1 MANSSPTW
9 KATNSPRSSLPT
21 CSRQFWIP
29 PGTEPPKR
37 SLRGYSTRAS
47 AELEYRHA
55 VELLPWFQLSRG
67 KAGVVGRVR
76 EMLRL
81 QAKCESP
88 VIDAAFFSGDRSVEE
103 VPRVELQSR
112 FGREHLQN
120 PASGRLIHFGRLCQL
135 DWRMIQYEVGV
146 VAFAGLQLGVVRIQS
161 LSDCMR
167 RSKVEPHAIHRLQ
180 C

>member
-37 SLRGYSTRAS
+37 SLRGYSTRAG
-47 AELEYRHA
+47 AELEYRHV

-67 KAGVVGRVR
+67 KAGVIGRVR

-81 QAKCESP
+81 EAKCESP

-112 FGREHLQN
+112 FSREHFQN
-120 PASGRLIHFGRLCQL
+120 PASSRLIHFGGLGQL
-135 DWRMIQYEVGV
+135 AWRMIQHEVV
-146 VAFAGLQLGVVRIQS
+146 VVPLAQTQLGIVRINP
-161 LSDCMR
+161 LADGMR
-167 RSKVEPHAIHRLQ
+167 GSKIEWSARH
-180 C
+180 